1 MYVWL
6 GIDVSDQLTD
16 LRAKAEAVDREM
28 GFSHSCYTLPY
39 HISVKMSFPLTEEQF
54 PACLQAVTDY
64 FQSLSPFAVEIRG
77 MEWEETIAWIRMK
90 DSPALNGIHDRLNTL
105 LGDRFGVGLHPYDCD
120 YKFHTTLFMD
130 DDVQKVGTALARVA
144 DHPLPDTLRVS
155 RFLIGTSPSGALGTY
170 SVHTVVDVD

>member
-28 GFSHSCYTLPY
+28 DFSHSCYTLPY
-39 HISVKMSFPLTEEQF
+39 HISVKMSFPLPEEQF
-54 PACLQAVTDY
+54 PACLQAVIDY
-64 FQSLSPFAVEIRG
+64 FRTLSPFTVGVRG
-77 MEWEETIAWIRMK
+77 MEWEQTIAWIRMQK
-90 DSPALNGIHDRLNTL
+90 SPALDEIHDRLNAL

-130 DDVQKVGTALARVA
+130 DDAQKVGAALAKIQA
-144 DHPLPDTLRVS
+144 HPLPDTLRVC
-155 RFLIGTSPSGALGTY
+155 RFLIGTSPNGALGTY
-170 SVHTVVDVD
+170 TVHTVVDIG